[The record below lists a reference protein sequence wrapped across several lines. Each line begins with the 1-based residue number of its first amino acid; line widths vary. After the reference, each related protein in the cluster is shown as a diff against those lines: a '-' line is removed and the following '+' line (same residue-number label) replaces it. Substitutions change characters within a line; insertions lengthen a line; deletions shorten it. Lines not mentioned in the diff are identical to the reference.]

1 MSTFINVLVVLI
13 ATFFG
18 AIAGLGGGV
27 IIKPMFD
34 LVGSYNASTI
44 GFYSSMAVFSMCI
57 ISIYKQVKNKFS
69 FDKKVILSISLGSLI
84 GGVLGEYLFSMA
96 TQSLT
101 NEQIKFVQACL
112 LGITLLLIFIYTINK
127 DKIKSFNIK
136 NTLSIVI
143 IGIMLGSISV
153 FLGIGGGPLNVATLV
168 FLFSFSMK
176 EATVYS
182 IATIFFAQLSKL
194 STIVISGQLSSFDLS
209 PVPLFCLTAIL
220 GGYLGTRVSQKLSN
234 KKIESIYLG
243 LIIFLMV
250 LSCYNMWVNI

>member
-84 GGVLGEYLFSMA
+84 GGVLGEYLFSIA

-220 GGYLGTRVSQKLSN
+220 GGYLGTRASQKLSN